1 MQLLPVVIYIRVK
14 QQSSVEELM
23 LLTTQERT
31 QLVSV

>member
-1 MQLLPVVIYIRVK
+1 MQLLPVVIYIGVK